1 MEETIKRAISLRKQ
15 SRFAESRS
23 LLASLLGS
31 KEHEAQAHLHIAW
44 TYDNEGKESLAVDH
58 YVAAI
63 SGDLAVNERFEAL
76 LGLASTY
83 RSLGLYHDA
92 LRYFDIALAE
102 YPNALEIKPFYAMCL
117 YNLGRHKEA
126 VALLLEL
133 LVTTTNS
140 EEIRQY
146 QRAITLYA
154 KDLDKTW

>member
-1 MEETIKRAISLRKQ
+1 MEETIKHAITLRKQ

-23 LLASLLGS
+23 LLASLLDS
-31 KEHEAQAHLHIAW
+31 KEHVAQAHLNIAW

-63 SGDLAVNERFEAL
+63 SGDLAVNDRFEAL
-76 LGLASTY
+76 FGLASTY

-92 LRYFDIALAE
+92 LSYFDIALAE

-140 EEIRQY
+140 EDIRQY

-154 KDLDKTW
+154 QDLDKTW